1 MKKNSSIL
9 FITIC
14 IAFSSFAQKQKEI
27 KYKKTFYNNQTIEN
41 ADMKIMI
48 DDAVATKMGMKFKVW
63 IENKTNDYIIFKAT
77 ECEFQ
82 IKDSK
87 VNPIEK
93 SIYIAPNDKESKV
106 IDIKGSQYILP
117 ENFIFKMAGFYKVS
131 LDAKGNIIPDFKL
144 PPTSNEFQSGGF
156 SVSVDGF
163 KKSTTQTDA
172 TFKVTYNGDNIGT
185 LEINKIGVK
194 MPDGKEYAP
203 VFSEKRPVIFEKGKA
218 EDFKVLWKN
227 LPPESGDMQKVDMM
241 ILWRDAFKELTP
253 VKIPIL
259 DLLILFDEETSFIK
273 GR

>member
-1 MKKNSSIL
+1 MKKNSITL

-27 KYKKTFYNNQTIEN
+27 KYKKTFYNNQTVEN

-48 DDAVATKMGMKFKVW
+48 DDAVATMMGIKFKVR

-87 VNPIEK
+87 VNPVEK
-93 SIYIAPNDKESKV
+93 WIIIAPNDKESKV

-117 ENFIFKMAGFYKVS
+117 ENFTFKMAGFYKVS
-131 LDAKGNIIPDFKL
+131 LDAKGNITPDFKL
-144 PPTSNEFQSGGF
+144 PPTTNEFKSGGF

-163 KKSTTQTDA
+163 KKTTTQTDA
-172 TFKVTYNGDNIGT
+172 KFKVTYNGDKIGV
-185 LEINKIGVK
+185 LDINKIGVK
-194 MPDGKEYAP
+194 MPDGKEYAN
-203 VFSEKRPVIFEKGKA
+203 FLSEKRPVIFDKGKSD
-218 EDFKVLWKN
+218 DFKVLWKN
-227 LPPESGDMQKVDMM
+227 LSPESGDMQKVDMM
-241 ILWRDAFKELTP
+241 ILWRDAFKEITP
-253 VKIPIL
+253 VKIPTL
-259 DLLILFDEETSFIK
+259 DLLILFDEETSFTK